1 MREPERCAY
10 CSNIITGSRNK
21 RIKLHFCSRTCSGMY
36 HKLHPANTRPGS
48 GSASGGENAG
58 RFEN

>member
-48 GSASGGENAG
+48 GSASGG
-58 RFEN
+58 